1 MAKRTYSDEEKAK
14 LVMRGLQSG
23 IVITRF
29 CAELGISRT
38 TFYRWR
44 SLFFTG
50 LSKFMSTGKKDVSSG
65 SRLKQKKGYKKPNYR
80 CRIK

>member
-1 MAKRTYSDEEKAK
+1 MTKRTYSGEERAK

-29 CAELGISRT
+29 CAEQGISRA

-44 SLFFTG
+44 NLFFTG
-50 LSKFMSTGKKDVSSG
+50 LSKFMSTGRKELSKS
-65 SRLKQKKGYKKPNYR
+65 SRLKQTKGYKKPNYR